1 MLINGSVCHPTQ
13 KLLVIGKHVQIG
25 ARFLMTGYTFT
36 CPYIK
41 QCGPWADMKLVIQT
55 IGVALTAQEN

>member
-13 KLLVIGKHVQIG
+13 KLLVIGKHDTNRGSFFDDWIY
-25 ARFLMTGYTFT
+25 LYL
-36 CPYIK
+36 PYIK